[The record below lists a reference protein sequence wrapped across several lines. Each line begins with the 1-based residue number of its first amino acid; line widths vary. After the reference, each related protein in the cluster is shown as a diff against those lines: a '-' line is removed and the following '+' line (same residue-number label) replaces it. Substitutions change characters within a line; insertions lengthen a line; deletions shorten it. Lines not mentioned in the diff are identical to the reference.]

1 MKKNFFDYDF
11 YALEKKCKKFL
22 RENPGKRITSQH
34 LTVKYDKKMRC
45 VAFRVRIELAD

>member
-1 MKKNFFDYDF
+1 MKKTFFDYDF

-34 LTVKYDKKMRC
+34 LTVKYDKNYNFYNFK
-45 VAFRVRIELAD
+45 